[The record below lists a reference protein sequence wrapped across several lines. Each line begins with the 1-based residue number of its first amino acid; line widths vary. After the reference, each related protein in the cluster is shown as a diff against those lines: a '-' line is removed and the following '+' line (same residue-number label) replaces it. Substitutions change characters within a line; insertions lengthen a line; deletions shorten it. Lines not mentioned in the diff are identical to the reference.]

1 MVVTPA
7 IDLKEGRC
15 VRLFKGDFAT
25 VHKVADDPVKVA
37 AAFQKSGA
45 EIIHVV
51 DLDGALHQGKRNL
64 DIVREIVSG
73 VSCKIEMGGGL
84 RSMEEL
90 ERVSDLGVWRMIIGS
105 AAVEDPQFVREAVSR
120 YGDRIAVGID
130 AKDGKVSTA
139 GWTEQSDIDYIT
151 FAQRM
156 EDLDV
161 HTIIFTDID
170 RDGMLSG
177 PSMLRLQALKSAV
190 RCKVIASGGV
200 ASNKDVLMLKKLGLD
215 GAIIGKALYTGDV
228 DLRRAIEECG

>member
-1 MVVTPA
+1 MVIIPA

-25 VHKVADDPVKVA
+25 VHKVADDPVRVA
-37 AAFQKSGA
+37 AAFEKSGA
-45 EIIHVV
+45 KVIHVV

-64 DIVREIVSG
+64 DIVRGIADG
-73 VSCKIEMGGGL
+73 VSCGIELGGGL

-90 ERVSDLGVWRMIIGS
+90 EKVSELGVWRMIIGS
-105 AAVEDPQFVREAVSR
+105 AAVENPQFVKEAVAK

-130 AKDGKVSTA
+130 AKDGKVSTS
-139 GWTEQSDIDYIT
+139 GWTEQSDLDYIT

-161 HTIIFTDID
+161 STIIFTDIEK
-170 RDGMLSG
+170 DGMLSG

-190 RCKVIASGGV
+190 RCRVIASGGV
-200 ASNKDVLMLKKLGLD
+200 ASNKDALMLKKLGLD
-215 GAIIGKALYTGDV
+215 GAVIGKAIYTGDV
-228 DLRRAIEECG
+228 DLRKAIDECG